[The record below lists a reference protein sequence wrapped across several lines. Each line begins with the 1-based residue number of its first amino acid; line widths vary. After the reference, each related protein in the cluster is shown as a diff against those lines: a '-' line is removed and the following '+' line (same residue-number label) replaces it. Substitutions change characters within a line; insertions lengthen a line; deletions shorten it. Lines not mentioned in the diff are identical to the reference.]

1 MINSCK
7 NPFGEAQDEASDE
20 VVDVANDFF
29 SSFDAC
35 ATIEQNAEQFRQ
47 CIKQCN
53 VALTMNDKAHLL
65 DLSFHNA
72 NENFWEME
80 DASGAFDILFEDLIN
95 DCAAAQDDFLAAVEM
110 ALE

>member
-53 VALTMNDKAHLL
+53 IELTMNDKAHLI

-80 DASGAFDILFEDLIN
+80 DDGIID

>member
-7 NPFGEAQDEASDE
+7 NPFGKAQDEASDE
-20 VVDVANDFF
+20 VVDVANNFF
-29 SSFDAC
+29 SSFDFS
-35 ATIEQNAEQFRQ
+35 ATIKQNAEQFRQ
-47 CIKQCN
+47 CIKQSN
-53 VALTMNDKAHLL
+53 VALTMNNKAHLI

-80 DASGAFDILFEDLIN
+80 DDGIIDDRFD
-95 DCAAAQDDFLAAVEM
+95 AQDDFLAAVEM